1 MFFDDYKNEMV
12 SLYKI
17 KYNKME
23 LDEEDYYKI
32 ETLFNKYLKERYK
45 PKTIEISN
53 TTKQNLDEESKTVD
67 FIKTYD
73 SCREKGYIFSLSHG
87 VFKNGNSLFLN
98 KWDGLKTARDISKNK
113 MKEALK
119 LNLKAQADM
128 YNGHQNVKKR
138 NANGLYGACGESNF
152 ILYNVDVIS
161 NLTGTCFYV
170 LTSTINQIEKILG
183 SRIILRNENEFL
195 SYISYLMKK
204 DLSTLKDFNDTF
216 GILNNLKQTLN
227 ESDID
232 YIYNRYI
239 SYLQKDENGHNNLT
253 LDEELSEDTKI
264 QLKDLLTY
272 LYNNDLNRFALF
284 KYNCDLNTFMDDTDF
299 IYKMM
304 ENNFENYISEKFNE
318 HEFKEKNKDIKI
330 LLNALVYEDNFQYDV
345 QDLCD
350 NYKRS
355 TVMLSDTDSTFC
367 VSNKLFNNIM
377 DSLKRLCKYKEREL
391 NNELEYKVHAFK
403 MIMYIGES
411 MSDFFLKTISG
422 PMYQNSKD
430 NRWKLKSE
438 FLYNKIIL
446 FMVKKTYFGSIL
458 SQEGIKLNPMKLD
471 NKNTEIVRS
480 QYTKI
485 TKDFMKDLYHSLVMK
500 EGDNKYIIDMYNLVN
515 DYHKKFDSLTENVHS
530 ATTLGSKSNFKFI
543 TSYKNDPLSVY
554 QYKASA
560 LYNALFP
567 ESKILHGSKTKIF
580 PVKSYKLPSLEYLI
594 NKNEFLIK
602 CKLNN
607 NDCLEKINRS
617 KLLKP
622 EMVNIFILLD
632 FIDKNGFEDNIK
644 DKEEYSNYL
653 KLAQNKKHDI
663 VKTWYIET
671 YGHNEELKTRF
682 VNLFENKKEN
692 KSLIS
697 KLIDDMGISYIAIEF
712 YKTLPECLLPLINF
726 ERIKSHAIDDRTVR
740 IIEALRFRVYNKVPT
755 SKTCTTNIL
764 MI

>member
-1 MFFDDYKNEMV
+1 MFFDDYKKEMI
-12 SLYKI
+12 SFYKI

-23 LDEEDYYKI
+23 LDDQDYEKI
-32 ETLFNKYLKERYK
+32 DNLFNKYRNYNYK
-45 PKTIEISN
+45 PKNIVISN
-53 TTKQNLDEESKTVD
+53 TTKQNLDENAKSVD
-67 FIKTYD
+67 FIKVYD
-73 SCREKGYIFSLSHG
+73 DCRNKGYIFSLSHG

-195 SYISYLMKK
+195 SYISYLSSK
-204 DLSTLKDFNDTF
+204 DLSSLNNFNDSFSILNKIKDTLKET
-216 GILNNLKQTLN
+216 
-227 ESDID
+227 DID
-232 YIYNRYI
+232 YIFNRYL
-239 SYLQKDENGHNNLT
+239 SYLNDDEVLSDNTKELFKNL
-253 LDEELSEDTKI
+253 LI
-264 QLKDLLTY
+264 R
-272 LYNNDLNRFALF
+272 LYNEDLNRFALF

-299 IYKMM
+299 IYKLI
-304 ENNFENYISEKFNE
+304 ENDFDNYISDKFKE
-318 HEFKEKNKDIKI
+318 HDFKEKNKDII
-330 LLNALVYEDNFQYDV
+330 VLLNALVYEDNFQYDV

-377 DSLKRLCKYKEREL
+377 SSLKRLCRDKDKEL
-391 NNELEYKVHAFK
+391 DGELEYKVHAFK

-458 SQEGIKLNPMKLD
+458 SQEGIKLSPMKLD
-471 NKNTEIVRS
+471 NKNTELVRS

-500 EGDNKYIIDMYNLVN
+500 ENNDKYVLDMYNIVN
-515 DYHKKFDSLTENVHS
+515 EYHEKFDKLTES
-530 ATTLGSKSNFKFI
+530 TQTATTLGSKSNFKFDN
-543 TSYKNDPLSVY
+543 SYKNDPLSVY
-554 QYKASA
+554 QYKASS
-560 LYNALFP
+560 LFNALFP
-567 ESKILHGSKTKIF
+567 ESKIVHGSKTKLF
-580 PVKSYKLPSLEYLI
+580 PVNEYKSPVLEYMI
-594 NKNEFLIK
+594 NKEEFISKCDISDEDVLAKMKRSKYLKNDDVNLFNLLNFITNNEFENKIK
-602 CKLNN
+602 N
-607 NDCLEKINRS
+607 
-617 KLLKP
+617 
-622 EMVNIFILLD
+622 
-632 FIDKNGFEDNIK
+632 
-644 DKEEYSNYL
+644 KEEYSLYL
-653 KLAQNKKHDI
+653 EKSNS
-663 VKTWYIET
+663 VKTEILKEWYINT
-671 YGHNEELKTRF
+671 YGVNEELKRRF
-682 VNLFENKKEN
+682 KNLFENTKEN
-692 KSLIS
+692 AKIIN
-697 KLIDDMGISYIAIEF
+697 KLIEDEGISYISIDF
-712 YKTLPECLLPLINF
+712 YKNMPECLLPLINF
-726 ERIKSHAIDDRTVR
+726 RKIKLHAIDDRITR
-740 IIEALRFRVYNKVPT
+740 IIEALRFNVYNKSAT
-755 SKTCTTNIL
+755 SKTCVTNIL
-764 MI
+764 LI